1 MQIWMSSDS
10 SKEVLNEEQLTRLQL
25 ARNYVEE
32 ILKKELKNKSYD
44 LPLESWD
51 CITVMMGPNDFGE
64 RVKYS
69 VKKRSMDFRLK
80 IDPSVFNTTD
90 DLGRQKLIFV
100 MLMRSLDLL
109 KEKFEKVKPKLDDR
123 NYEELERLRSD
134 ALDVARNEGWL

>member
-1 MQIWMSSDS
+1 
-10 SKEVLNEEQLTRLQL
+10 
-25 ARNYVEE
+25 
-32 ILKKELKNKSYD
+32 
-44 LPLESWD
+44 
-51 CITVMMGPNDFGE
+51 
-64 RVKYS
+64 
-69 VKKRSMDFRLK
+69 MDFRLK